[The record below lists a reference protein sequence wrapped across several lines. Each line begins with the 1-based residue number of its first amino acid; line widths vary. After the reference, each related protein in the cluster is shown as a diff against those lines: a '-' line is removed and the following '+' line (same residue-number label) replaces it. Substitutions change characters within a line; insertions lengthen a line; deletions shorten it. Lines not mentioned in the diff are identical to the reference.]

1 MVNYNGSIKQS
12 SEVVVETNRGFLYGD
27 AVFET
32 LRVTQSILFL
42 EEHYLR
48 LMAAMR
54 ICRMDIPMNFTMEYF
69 EEQIMLL
76 VQHLEKSPAYR
87 IRCTVFRDA
96 KGFYTPDTNAA
107 SFIISALPLTNETY
121 QTNAKPY
128 EVELYKDFHVTK
140 HLLATLKTTNKMIHT
155 LAGIFAKENDYQNC
169 LLINEDKNIVEA
181 IQGNVFMKI
190 GAKVCTPPIS
200 DGCINGV
207 LRKQVIKLLKADTT
221 IEFEERS
228 ISPFELQ
235 KADELFLSNVI
246 MGIQPITKYRK
257 KEYENTFAVALTHQL
272 NESIN

>member
-1 MVNYNGSIKQS
+1 MVNCNGIIKQS
-12 SEVVVETNRGFLYGD
+12 SELVVETNRGFLFGD

-32 LRVTQSILFL
+32 IRVTQSILFL

-87 IRCTVFRDA
+87 IRCTVYRNA
-96 KGFYTPDTNAA
+96 SGFYTPNSNETG
-107 SFIISALPLTNETY
+107 FIISALPLTNEKY
-121 QTNAKPY
+121 DISVQPY

-140 HLLATLKTTNKMIHT
+140 HLLSTIKTTNKMVHT
-155 LAGIFAKENDYQNC
+155 LAGIFAKENEYQNC

-181 IQGNVFMKI
+181 IQGNIFMKI
-190 GAKVCTPPIS
+190 GTKVCTPPVS
-200 DGCINGV
+200 DGCVNGI
-207 LRKQVIKLLKADTT
+207 LRKQLIKLLQADTT

-246 MGIQPITKYRK
+246 MGIQSITKYRK
-257 KEYENTFAVALTHQL
+257 KEYENSFAVALSHQL

>member
-1 MVNYNGSIKQS
+1 MINCNGIIKQS
-12 SEVVVETNRGFLYGD
+12 SEIVVETNRGFLYGD

-32 LRVTQSILFL
+32 IRVTQSILFL

-54 ICRMDIPMNFTMEYF
+54 ICRMTIPMHFTMEYF
-69 EEQIMLL
+69 EEQIRLL
-76 VQHLEKSPAYR
+76 LQHLEQSPAYR
-87 IRCTVFRDA
+87 VRCTVFRDA
-96 KGFYTPDTNAA
+96 NGFYTPDTNAVR
-107 SFIISALPLTNETY
+107 FIISALPLSNATYLSNE
-121 QTNAKPY
+121 KPY

-140 HLLATLKTTNKMIHT
+140 QLVGTLKTTNKMIHT
-155 LAGIFAKENDYQNC
+155 LAGVFAQENDYQNC

-181 IQGNVFMKI
+181 IQGNVFIKT
-190 GAKVCTPPIS
+190 GSKVCTPPVS
-200 DGCINGV
+200 DGCVNGV
-207 LRKQVIKLLKADTT
+207 LRKQLIKLLQASTS

-235 KADELFLSNVI
+235 KADELFISNVI

-257 KEYENTFAVALTHQL
+257 KEYENTFAIALTHQL